1 MINKLNIIQKGDR
14 YKFIKNKSSNINI
27 SEIKIKKK

>member
-27 SEIKIKKK
+27 SKLKN